1 MVLPVPVFSQIPPSN
16 PMGPKPSQPQSGEL
30 FRPRLDEQISMWHQF
45 EPVEHAFDTPGF
57 AVKPRYGAY

>member
-1 MVLPVPVFSQIPPSN
+1 
-16 PMGPKPSQPQSGEL
+16 MGPKPSQPQSGEL

-57 AVKPRYGAY
+57 AVLNRPGFCGGCLV